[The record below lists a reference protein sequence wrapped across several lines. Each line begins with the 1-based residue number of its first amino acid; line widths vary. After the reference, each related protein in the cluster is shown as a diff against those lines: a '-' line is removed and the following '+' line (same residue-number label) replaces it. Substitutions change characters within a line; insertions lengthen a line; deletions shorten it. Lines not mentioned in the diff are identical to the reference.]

1 MTQTTISLG
10 FHTAL
15 LEDQVGELS
24 EALSKLDF
32 ADEIVGELGCLSANV
47 LLSEWRSTVGADGI
61 ANVVT
66 TLRLGTRFDDIMSAL
81 RTGERHKILHS
92 LTMSPRE
99 DATSSGELSI

>member
-66 TLRLGTRFDDIMSAL
+66 TLGLVRVLTTLCPHFGQAKGTRFFIVLQCLPGKM
-81 RTGERHKILHS
+81 LHHPGS
-92 LTMSPRE
+92 
-99 DATSSGELSI
+99 